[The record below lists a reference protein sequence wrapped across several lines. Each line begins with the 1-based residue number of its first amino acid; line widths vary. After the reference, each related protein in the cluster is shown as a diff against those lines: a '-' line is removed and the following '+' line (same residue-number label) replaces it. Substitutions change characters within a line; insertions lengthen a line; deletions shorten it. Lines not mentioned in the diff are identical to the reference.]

1 MIRVL
6 IADDH
11 DRVRQR
17 MVAFLRDVP
26 DISVVGEARDGQAA
40 VDFAQQLQPDVILMD
55 IRMPHLNGLQATG
68 QLRTMGHHARVL
80 LVSITDGPANGRA
93 AARCGANGF
102 LFKGGSRAE
111 LIAAIRWV
119 YGRQSYYYSPAPAP
133 FLAERPNPGL

>member
-11 DRVRQR
+11 DQVRKR
-17 MVAFLRDVP
+17 MIAFLQDAP

-55 IRMPHLNGLQATG
+55 IHMPHLDGLRATE
-68 QLRTMGHHARVL
+68 QLRAMGHHAHVL
-80 LVSITDGPANGRA
+80 LVSITDGPTNGRA
-93 AARCGANGF
+93 AARCGASGF
-102 LFKGGSRAE
+102 FLKGSSREE

-119 YGRQSYYYSPAPAP
+119 YGRELCYYSPAVTP
-133 FLAERPNPGL
+133 FLRKRANR